1 MSIVLPNP
9 DPSKTVGDLRR
20 DAEVVILRAI
30 AALGAVGDKA
40 DSDDLL
46 ALCKALAAV
55 RT

>member
-30 AALGAVGDKA
+30 AALGDCGDKA
-40 DSDDLL
+40 EADDLIT
-46 ALCKALAAV
+46 LCKALAAV
-55 RT
+55 RG